1 MKAIPEK
8 PSATP
13 PHHEAVRA
21 PDHDAV
27 RAPDHDAVLAP
38 DHGTASA
45 PDLDS
50 SAGAPDLVLS
60 RSAAPPTERAPTAPA
75 PDRRSIQ
82 RLQRMA
88 GNGAVSRLVAQRYT
102 APVKTPPA
110 QSARFRTMKADV
122 AGKKTR
128 LAAHAPAAA
137 ESKASQD
144 AAVAPPDD
152 KEAQGKAANA
162 EKMNAAKPGEFDKK
176 AFIDAVNKAIDSQAP
191 KNLDEADKFAKSG
204 KADQVKAEVDGKVTD
219 GKESSAKDIDTATK
233 APPDTSAAKDKDVT
247 PLTPDAAPGN
257 PGAPSATDAVPEK
270 QPAAVTDFSEGPAGN
285 DQAMADA
292 EVTEEQL
299 AKGNE
304 PEFNE
309 ALSAKKTSE
318 ADAAKAPA
326 KGKAAEDQQLST
338 AKQNAAASG
347 AQAMAGLTSTRAAAG
362 KQVDGGKNDTKS
374 KDEKKRA
381 EVTAKL
387 QKVYDGTKKDVED
400 TLSGLDKKVDSAFTS
415 GEKSARD
422 AFTADHKSRM
432 KKYKDKRYS
441 GLMGKGRWIKDKFA
455 GLPKAANDLYQES
468 RKLYVSKMQT
478 VISSVADIIGA
489 ELGKA
494 KARIAKGRTELKA
507 EVDKLPADLKQFGE
521 EAAKDFAGKF
531 DDLEATVNE
540 KSEQLV
546 QDLAQKYTAALNKI
560 DEEIKKLQEA
570 NKGLIDKAKD
580 AIVGAIKTINELKNL
595 LLGILAKAAS
605 AIMKIIKDPI
615 GFLGNLVKAVG
626 AGLNLFIT
634 NIADHL
640 KTGVVSWLLGTA
652 VKAGLDLPAKFDL
665 KGIIQLIGSMLG
677 LTWDNIRTR
686 VTRKGVPDEAMSAVE
701 TSVPVAKNLAAE
713 GPAGA
718 VKEIQAEAGDLKAT
732 ILGKLTTY
740 LIPTVLI
747 AGITWIISLLNPA
760 SAFVRA
766 VKGIIDIVTFIVTQ
780 GAQIADFVN
789 AVLDAVIA
797 IANGGQA
804 GVPKLIEAAL
814 ASSVPLLIGFLA
826 ALLGIGGL
834 ANKVKSVFQS
844 VSRPVTR
851 AIDKIVDF
859 IAKKG
864 KTLWRKLKEKK
875 PDHRKGKDRHP
886 YPSDTENKRGRYQPD
901 DPKSNQKGDTEHHN
915 KKKILNAALRDAD
928 ARIGKQIEGQT
939 IQSVLQDV
947 MKRWKPRGLRRLW
960 IEAGGSAETPDFKVK
975 AKVNPVGSGT
985 RYFLNYLRKT
995 TQAAFISAIRGDLP
1009 LPQQNSADVNPILHQ
1024 RQLPYYPVKSQS
1036 HSGVTRG
1043 RPTVD
1048 TYSIGYLKY
1057 PDNGLMAG
1065 HWVGP
1070 AKSREMPNFSL
1081 HSVREAHA
1089 EEGVINHFDH
1099 LLTNQPKV
1107 EKALKKSSDPSLV
1120 LYVTRSPCINCA
1132 SHIAN
1137 FTQKLNGINP
1147 KARATV
1153 HAAALY
1159 GGPSDGVTQTS
1170 SDNINANW
1178 DALSRVT
1185 AARTPMAQQGNLQ
1198 IPAAALRELV
1208 DPVSGS
1214 QLDQWF
1220 TSRGAPGLTPPVNTV
1235 IRELANPPAN
1245 MRYPGESQSDS
1256 AQSWASSREPWVD
1269 VDTRQDRMAARLGIA
1284 VLLSRGVS
1292 VEPIDPSDPHVGFV
1306 VDSSHQ
1312 SARSDPQ
1319 GHSETRSFDP
1329 PDVTNLTPQ
1338 EAFDYHY
1345 IRAQMSAR
1353 ASEMTALVK
1362 EVRDQLNNIN
1372 IV

>member
-1 MKAIPEK
+1 
-8 PSATP
+8 
-13 PHHEAVRA
+13 
-21 PDHDAV
+21 
-27 RAPDHDAVLAP
+27 
-38 DHGTASA
+38 
-45 PDLDS
+45 
-50 SAGAPDLVLS
+50 
-60 RSAAPPTERAPTAPA
+60 
-75 PDRRSIQ
+75 
-82 RLQRMA
+82 
-88 GNGAVSRLVAQRYT
+88 
-102 APVKTPPA
+102 
-110 QSARFRTMKADV
+110 MKADV
-122 AGKKTR
+122 AAKKTR

-176 AFIDAVNKAIDSQAP
+176 AFVDAVNKAIDAQAP

-219 GKESSAKDIDTATK
+219 GKDASAKDIDTATK
-233 APPDTSAAKDKDVT
+233 APPDTSAAQEKDVT
-247 PLTPDAAPGN
+247 PLTPDQAPGN
-257 PGAPSATDAVPEK
+257 PGAPSAADAVPEK
-270 QPAAVTDFSEGPAGN
+270 QPAAVTDFSEGPAEN
-285 DQAMADA
+285 DKAMADA
-292 EVTEEQL
+292 EVTEDQL

-309 ALSAKKTSE
+309 ALSAKKTAE

-326 KGKAAEDQQLST
+326 KGRAAEDQQLST
-338 AKQNAAASG
+338 AKENAAASG
-347 AQAMAGLTSTRAAAG
+347 AQAMTALTATRATAG
-362 KQVDGGKNDTKS
+362 KQVDGGKTDTKS

-387 QKVYDGTKKDVED
+387 QKVYDGTKKDVEE

-415 GEKSARD
+415 GEKAARD

-441 GLMGKGRWIKDKFA
+441 GMRGKLRWVKDKFA
-455 GLPKAANDLYQES
+455 GLPKEANDLYQES
-468 RKLYVSKMQT
+468 RNLYVSRMQT
-478 VISSVADIIGA
+478 VISSVADLIGA

-521 EAAKDFAGKF
+521 EAAKDFTARF
-531 DDLEATVNE
+531 DDLESTVDE

-546 QDLAQKYTAALNKI
+546 QDLASKYTAALTKV

-605 AIMKIIKDPI
+605 AVMKIIKDPI
-615 GFLGNLVKAVG
+615 GFLGNLVTGVG

-665 KGIIQLIGSMLG
+665 KGIIQLIGSLLG

-686 VTRKGVPDEAMSAVE
+686 ITRKGVPDEAMSAVE
-701 TSVPVAKNLAAE
+701 TSVPVAGSLARE

-718 VKEIQAEAGDLKAT
+718 VKEIQAETGDLKAT

-814 ASSVPLLIGFLA
+814 ATSVPLLIGFLA

-864 KTLWRKLKEKK
+864 KTLWRKLRKDKKGNTRTDKKHPGKQEEKQSPRDKRRLLREGIKAASKELDRHEGRLVPEADVRTKMSAIKTRYKLTELRAFENDSSWKIEAAINPRGSAASKAPTEKQLMESMRESLQSYGPTRAQEVHKEWGSQLSKSKIGGISIWDESTLKGTEEEALKNLEKSTTGRELIGYFKK
-875 PDHRKGKDRHP
+875 ARGKDLAKT
-886 YPSDTENKRGRYQPD
+886 DTFHKYALHETKADPPHTVRTDFINTMSQGALTWITGKEGGEKRIKSIVTDEDDTKVINTLPGIGFELKEYRYGRFTNLPNTGEEA
-901 DPKSNQKGDTEHHN
+901 DPN
-915 KKKILNAALRDAD
+915 LVDAV
-928 ARIGKQIEGQT
+928 GKCTG
-939 IQSVLQDV
+939 LD
-947 MKRWKPRGLRRLW
+947 KPIINFLKL
-960 IEAGGSAETPDFKVK
+960 I
-975 AKVNPVGSGT
+975 VNP
-985 RYFLNYLRKT
+985 
-995 TQAAFISAIRGDLP
+995 D
-1009 LPQQNSADVNPILHQ
+1009 
-1024 RQLPYYPVKSQS
+1024 
-1036 HSGVTRG
+1036 
-1043 RPTVD
+1043 
-1048 TYSIGYLKY
+1048 
-1057 PDNGLMAG
+1057 
-1065 HWVGP
+1065 
-1070 AKSREMPNFSL
+1070 
-1081 HSVREAHA
+1081 A
-1089 EEGVINHFDH
+1089 EV
-1099 LLTNQPKV
+1099 
-1107 EKALKKSSDPSLV
+1107 
-1120 LYVTRSPCINCA
+1120 
-1132 SHIAN
+1132 
-1137 FTQKLNGINP
+1137 NGINSTEFL
-1147 KARATV
+1147 KIWNKKGAS
-1153 HAAALY
+1153 AAW
-1159 GGPSDGVTQTS
+1159 VKEQF
-1170 SDNINANW
+1170 
-1178 DALSRVT
+1178 R
-1185 AARTPMAQQGNLQ
+1185 AARPGHHEWIPTNYIGRVLETAIESRDRDGIDTAVEWITLQ
-1198 IPAAALRELV
+1198 HALRSFTGDVLWDMKINSTTTAITRDNLAAHTGAYADNTYSSVADPIFHGDPKKRHLPQDPGTRIPSGGLRGIFESFLEGPGGENKTARGFLSHLQALLEGGKIMWNGEISPDFPEDVYTVPVMGTYKRKVVTV
-1208 DPVSGS
+1208 DP
-1214 QLDQWF
+1214 D
-1220 TSRGAPGLTPPVNTV
+1220 TSKEIITTAEMVDISVRD
-1235 IRELANPPAN
+1235 LANTQAEN
-1245 MRYPGESQSDS
+1245 YQRVLQNFFD
-1256 AQSWASSREPWVD
+1256 
-1269 VDTRQDRMAARLGIA
+1269 ARRA
-1284 VLLSRGVS
+1284 
-1292 VEPIDPSDPHVGFV
+1292 
-1306 VDSSHQ
+1306 
-1312 SARSDPQ
+1312 
-1319 GHSETRSFDP
+1319 
-1329 PDVTNLTPQ
+1329 LTGP
-1338 EAFDYHY
+1338 E
-1345 IRAQMSAR
+1345 
-1353 ASEMTALVK
+1353 
-1362 EVRDQLNNIN
+1362 
-1372 IV
+1372 

>member
-1 MKAIPEK
+1 
-8 PSATP
+8 
-13 PHHEAVRA
+13 
-21 PDHDAV
+21 
-27 RAPDHDAVLAP
+27 
-38 DHGTASA
+38 
-45 PDLDS
+45 
-50 SAGAPDLVLS
+50 
-60 RSAAPPTERAPTAPA
+60 
-75 PDRRSIQ
+75 
-82 RLQRMA
+82 
-88 GNGAVSRLVAQRYT
+88 
-102 APVKTPPA
+102 
-110 QSARFRTMKADV
+110 
-122 AGKKTR
+122 
-128 LAAHAPAAA
+128 

-219 GKESSAKDIDTATK
+219 GRETSAKDIDTATQ
-233 APPDTSAAKDKDVT
+233 APPDTAAAKDKDVT
-247 PLTPDAAPGN
+247 PLTPDQAPGN

-270 QPAAVTDFSEGPAGN
+270 QPAAVTDFSEGPAEN
-285 DQAMADA
+285 DKAMADA
-292 EVTEEQL
+292 EVTEDQL

-318 ADAAKAPA
+318 TDAAKAPA

-338 AKQNAAASG
+338 AQQNAAASG

-387 QKVYDGTKKDVED
+387 RHVYDGTKKDVED

-415 GEKSARD
+415 GEKAARD

-441 GLMGKGRWIKDKFA
+441 GLMGKGRWLKDKFA

-478 VISSVADIIGA
+478 VISTVADIIGA
-489 ELGKA
+489 ELGRA

-507 EVDKLPADLKQFGE
+507 EVDRLPADLQQFGE

-718 VKEIQAEAGDLKAT
+718 VKEIQAETGDLKAT

-804 GVPKLIEAAL
+804 GVPKLIETAL
-814 ASSVPLLIGFLA
+814 ATSIPLLIGFLA

-859 IAKKG
+859 ITKKG
-864 KTLWRKLKEKK
+864 
-875 PDHRKGKDRHP
+875 
-886 YPSDTENKRGRYQPD
+886 
-901 DPKSNQKGDTEHHN
+901 
-915 KKKILNAALRDAD
+915 
-928 ARIGKQIEGQT
+928 
-939 IQSVLQDV
+939 
-947 MKRWKPRGLRRLW
+947 
-960 IEAGGSAETPDFKVK
+960 
-975 AKVNPVGSGT
+975 
-985 RYFLNYLRKT
+985 
-995 TQAAFISAIRGDLP
+995 
-1009 LPQQNSADVNPILHQ
+1009 
-1024 RQLPYYPVKSQS
+1024 
-1036 HSGVTRG
+1036 
-1043 RPTVD
+1043 
-1048 TYSIGYLKY
+1048 
-1057 PDNGLMAG
+1057 
-1065 HWVGP
+1065 
-1070 AKSREMPNFSL
+1070 
-1081 HSVREAHA
+1081 
-1089 EEGVINHFDH
+1089 
-1099 LLTNQPKV
+1099 
-1107 EKALKKSSDPSLV
+1107 
-1120 LYVTRSPCINCA
+1120 
-1132 SHIAN
+1132 
-1137 FTQKLNGINP
+1137 
-1147 KARATV
+1147 
-1153 HAAALY
+1153 
-1159 GGPSDGVTQTS
+1159 
-1170 SDNINANW
+1170 
-1178 DALSRVT
+1178 
-1185 AARTPMAQQGNLQ
+1185 
-1198 IPAAALRELV
+1198 
-1208 DPVSGS
+1208 
-1214 QLDQWF
+1214 
-1220 TSRGAPGLTPPVNTV
+1220 
-1235 IRELANPPAN
+1235 
-1245 MRYPGESQSDS
+1245 
-1256 AQSWASSREPWVD
+1256 
-1269 VDTRQDRMAARLGIA
+1269 
-1284 VLLSRGVS
+1284 
-1292 VEPIDPSDPHVGFV
+1292 
-1306 VDSSHQ
+1306 
-1312 SARSDPQ
+1312 
-1319 GHSETRSFDP
+1319 
-1329 PDVTNLTPQ
+1329 
-1338 EAFDYHY
+1338 
-1345 IRAQMSAR
+1345 
-1353 ASEMTALVK
+1353 
-1362 EVRDQLNNIN
+1362 
-1372 IV
+1372 

>member
-21 PDHDAV
+21 PDHGTAHAPDLDSV
-27 RAPDHDAVLAP
+27 RAPDHE
-38 DHGTASA
+38 TANA
-45 PDLDS
+45 
-50 SAGAPDLVLS
+50 DLVLS
-60 RSAAPPTERAPTAPA
+60 RSAAPPTERAPTAPP

-128 LAAHAPAAA
+128 LAAHAPATA

-270 QPAAVTDFSEGPAGN
+270 QPAAVTDFSEGPAEN
-285 DQAMADA
+285 DKAMADA

-507 EVDKLPADLKQFGE
+507 EVDKLPADLKQFGD

-652 VKAGLDLPAKFDL
+652 VKAGLEIPARFDL

-732 ILGKLTTY
+732 ILGKLTSY

-851 AIDKIVDF
+851 AIDKIVNF
-859 IAKKG
+859 IVKKG
-864 KTLWRKLKEKK
+864 KALWNKL
-875 PDHRKGKDRHP
+875 KGKDKKPGDKATDVRNA
-886 YPSDTENKRGRYQPD
+886 EGNKDRTHSE
-901 DPKSNQKGDTEHHN
+901 KE
-915 KKKILNAALRDAD
+915 AA
-928 ARIGKQIEGQT
+928 
-939 IQSVLQDV
+939 
-947 MKRWKPRGLRRLW
+947 
-960 IEAGGSAETPDFKVK
+960 
-975 AKVNPVGSGT
+975 
-985 RYFLNYLRKT
+985 
-995 TQAAFISAIRGDLP
+995 
-1009 LPQQNSADVNPILHQ
+1009 
-1024 RQLPYYPVKSQS
+1024 
-1036 HSGVTRG
+1036 
-1043 RPTVD
+1043 
-1048 TYSIGYLKY
+1048 
-1057 PDNGLMAG
+1057 
-1065 HWVGP
+1065 
-1070 AKSREMPNFSL
+1070 
-1081 HSVREAHA
+1081 
-1089 EEGVINHFDH
+1089 
-1099 LLTNQPKV
+1099 
-1107 EKALKKSSDPSLV
+1107 
-1120 LYVTRSPCINCA
+1120 
-1132 SHIAN
+1132 
-1137 FTQKLNGINP
+1137 
-1147 KARATV
+1147 V
-1153 HAAALY
+1153 HAAIQDVEILMDGPNNSKSDIREKLPEIKAKRKVSQLRLLDTDGGRFQAFAKINPEEKSKESEPRDEVPVTLREMHSTEPTINARTWDVNLEARLKEGTIMWGTAAANLDPY
-1159 GGPSDGVTQTS
+1159 GKPEPKGPSMAIYKHGLQLNSRTVSLKTVGFSLTS
-1170 SDNINANW
+1170 
-1178 DALSRVT
+1178 
-1185 AARTPMAQQGNLQ
+1185 
-1198 IPAAALRELV
+1198 AALQLV
-1208 DPVSGS
+1208 NAAFRKTYGEDPQSLSGS
-1214 QLDQWF
+1214 LADKNLLNFQREWHKARLADPKGKWKDWGKVAIGEVSFGDWRIKIGYSDFEVTMGEQV
-1220 TSRGAPGLTPPVNTV
+1220 TVDLGQDLGIKNVPG
-1235 IRELANPPAN
+1235 
-1245 MRYPGESQSDS
+1245 S
-1256 AQSWASSREPWVD
+1256 VD
-1269 VDTRQDRMAARLGIA
+1269 VIARK
-1284 VLLSRGVS
+1284 
-1292 VEPIDPSDPHVGFV
+1292 
-1306 VDSSHQ
+1306 
-1312 SARSDPQ
+1312 
-1319 GHSETRSFDP
+1319 P
-1329 PDVTNLTPQ
+1329 PN
-1338 EAFDYHY
+1338 
-1345 IRAQMSAR
+1345 
-1353 ASEMTALVK
+1353 
-1362 EVRDQLNNIN
+1362 
-1372 IV
+1372 

>member
-1 MKAIPEK
+1 MKAVPEK

-13 PHHEAVRA
+13 PHHEAARA
-21 PDHDAV
+21 PDLDAV
-27 RAPDHDAVLAP
+27 RAPDH
-38 DHGTASA
+38 GTANA

-50 SAGAPDLVLS
+50 SAGAPDLDFSAGAPDLGLSAGAPDLGLS
-60 RSAAPPTERAPTAPA
+60 RSAAPPAERAPTAPA

-102 APVKTPPA
+102 APVKPSPA

-122 AGKKTR
+122 AGKRTR
-128 LAAHAPAAA
+128 LAAHAPAAS

-219 GKESSAKDIDTATK
+219 GRETSAKDIDTATQ
-233 APPDTSAAKDKDVT
+233 APPDTAAAKDKDVT
-247 PLTPDAAPGN
+247 PLTPDQAPGN

-270 QPAAVTDFSEGPAGN
+270 QPAAVTDFSEGPAEN
-285 DQAMADA
+285 DKAMADA
-292 EVTEEQL
+292 EVTEDQL

-318 ADAAKAPA
+318 TDAAKAPA

-338 AKQNAAASG
+338 AQQNAAASG

-387 QKVYDGTKKDVED
+387 RHVYDGTKKDVED

-415 GEKSARD
+415 GEKAARD

-441 GLMGKGRWIKDKFA
+441 GLMGKGRWLKDKFA

-478 VISSVADIIGA
+478 VISTVADIIGA
-489 ELGKA
+489 ELGRA

-507 EVDKLPADLKQFGE
+507 EVDRLPADLQQFGE

-718 VKEIQAEAGDLKAT
+718 VKEIQAETGDLKAT

-804 GVPKLIEAAL
+804 GVPKLIETAL
-814 ASSVPLLIGFLA
+814 ATSIPLLIGFLA

-859 IAKKG
+859 ITKKG
-864 KTLWRKLKEKK
+864 KALWAKLKNKVRGGDDSPAGKQQRLEKAMAAGKRSLDRFSGKTVGKVALAPLLLGIKARFGLSVLTVAPEGAHWKLHGAINPSKIDQLLAKVLTPDQIAKFRDTEQFLVTDGQARQVALLRSVLRRQAQSGNVAGFEHWVEETGSRAKAATSLIRSGQAKKEDRDQVYDKISEVIEIRRLSDEYDQVLGVRVRFNPGTSTGKSFDILIEEEIKPGGDYRTIRRVEVATAHTKANRVAAPSDMTDVKHGGDKLGRNPSRSQGDPTAETTLIIPWNSDGPVVLSEKK
-875 PDHRKGKDRHP
+875 GNKVTLYPDGRIVTFIPAKNREVNPRHLFDGP
-886 YPSDTENKRGRYQPD
+886 GGEHLIGFLNSGRY
-901 DPKSNQKGDTEHHN
+901 S
-915 KKKILNAALRDAD
+915 
-928 ARIGKQIEGQT
+928 
-939 IQSVLQDV
+939 
-947 MKRWKPRGLRRLW
+947 
-960 IEAGGSAETPDFKVK
+960 
-975 AKVNPVGSGT
+975 
-985 RYFLNYLRKT
+985 
-995 TQAAFISAIRGDLP
+995 
-1009 LPQQNSADVNPILHQ
+1009 
-1024 RQLPYYPVKSQS
+1024 
-1036 HSGVTRG
+1036 
-1043 RPTVD
+1043 
-1048 TYSIGYLKY
+1048 
-1057 PDNGLMAG
+1057 
-1065 HWVGP
+1065 
-1070 AKSREMPNFSL
+1070 
-1081 HSVREAHA
+1081 
-1089 EEGVINHFDH
+1089 
-1099 LLTNQPKV
+1099 
-1107 EKALKKSSDPSLV
+1107 
-1120 LYVTRSPCINCA
+1120 
-1132 SHIAN
+1132 
-1137 FTQKLNGINP
+1137 
-1147 KARATV
+1147 
-1153 HAAALY
+1153 
-1159 GGPSDGVTQTS
+1159 
-1170 SDNINANW
+1170 
-1178 DALSRVT
+1178 
-1185 AARTPMAQQGNLQ
+1185 
-1198 IPAAALRELV
+1198 ELV
-1208 DPVSGS
+1208 NH
-1214 QLDQWF
+1214 LD
-1220 TSRGAPGLTPPVNTV
+1220 A
-1235 IRELANPPAN
+1235 
-1245 MRYPGESQSDS
+1245 
-1256 AQSWASSREPWVD
+1256 
-1269 VDTRQDRMAARLGIA
+1269 
-1284 VLLSRGVS
+1284 
-1292 VEPIDPSDPHVGFV
+1292 
-1306 VDSSHQ
+1306 
-1312 SARSDPQ
+1312 
-1319 GHSETRSFDP
+1319 
-1329 PDVTNLTPQ
+1329 
-1338 EAFDYHY
+1338 
-1345 IRAQMSAR
+1345 
-1353 ASEMTALVK
+1353 
-1362 EVRDQLNNIN
+1362 IN
-1372 IV
+1372 IVSTSGVQIWRAVNSGALTGENSWRSE

>member
-1 MKAIPEK
+1 MRAVPEK
-8 PSATP
+8 PSVTP
-13 PHHEAVRA
+13 AR
-21 PDHDAV
+21 HDAV
-27 RAPDHDAVLAP
+27 RAPALDTVQAPVLDTGHAA
-38 DHGTASA
+38 DHGTARAPTHGTAHAPDHDSSAVAPDHDVSAVA
-45 PDLDS
+45 PDLRI
-50 SAGAPDLVLS
+50 S
-60 RSAAPPTERAPTAPA
+60 RSAAPRTERATTAPP

-102 APVKTPPA
+102 APVKPSPG
-110 QSARFRTMKADV
+110 QSPRFRSVKADV
-122 AGKKTR
+122 AAKKTR
-128 LAAHAPAAA
+128 LAAHAPAAS

-176 AFIDAVNKAIDSQAP
+176 AFIDAVNQAIDAQAP
-191 KNLDEADKFAKSG
+191 KNLDEADKFAESG
-204 KADQVKAEVDGKVTD
+204 KAEQVKAEVDGKVGD
-219 GKESSAKDIDTATK
+219 GKEASAEDIDTATK
-233 APPDTSAAKDKDVT
+233 APPDTSAAKDKKVT
-247 PLTPDAAPGN
+247 PLTPDQAPGN

-270 QPAAVTDFSEGPAGN
+270 QPAAVTDFSEGPAQN
-285 DQAMADA
+285 DKAMADA
-292 EVTEEQL
+292 DVTEEQL

-304 PEFNE
+304 PEFTE

-326 KGKAAEDQQLST
+326 KGKTAENQELST
-338 AKQNAAASG
+338 AKENAAASG
-347 AQAMAGLTSTRAAAG
+347 AQAMAGLTATRATAG

-400 TLSGLDKKVDSAFTS
+400 TLSGLDKKVDTAFTS
-415 GEKSARD
+415 GEKAARD

-441 GLMGKGRWIKDKFA
+441 GLRGKGRWIKDKFA
-455 GLPKAANDLYQES
+455 GLPKEANDLYQES
-468 RKLYVSKMQT
+468 RKLYVSRMQA
-478 VISSVADIIGA
+478 VVSSVADIIGA

-494 KARIAKGRTELKA
+494 KARIAKGRAELKA
-507 EVDKLPADLKQFGE
+507 AVDRLPADLKQFGE

-531 DDLEATVNE
+531 DDLEATVDE

-615 GFLGNLVKAVG
+615 GFLGNLVRAVG

-652 VKAGLDLPAKFDL
+652 VKAGLDLPARFDL

-686 VTRKGVPDEAMSAVE
+686 ITRKGVPDEAMSAVE

-740 LIPTVLI
+740 LVPTVLI

-814 ASSVPLLIGFLA
+814 ATSVPLLIGFLA

-851 AIDKIVDF
+851 AIDKIVAF

-864 KTLWRKLKEKK
+864 RALWAKRKGKSDPKN
-875 PDHRKGKDRHP
+875 RKGKD
-886 YPSDTENKRGRYQPD
+886 TE
-901 DPKSNQKGDTEHHN
+901 KS
-915 KKKILNAALRDAD
+915 
-928 ARIGKQIEGQT
+928 
-939 IQSVLQDV
+939 QDV
-947 MKRWKPRGLRRLW
+947 KRKAHEML
-960 IEAGGSAETPDFKVK
+960 SAPTAE
-975 AKVNPVGSGT
+975 
-985 RYFLNYLRKT
+985 
-995 TQAAFISAIRGDLP
+995 P
-1009 LPQQNSADVNPILHQ
+1009 LKDKES
-1024 RQLPYYPVKSQS
+1024 
-1036 HSGVTRG
+1036 
-1043 RPTVD
+1043 
-1048 TYSIGYLKY
+1048 
-1057 PDNGLMAG
+1057 
-1065 HWVGP
+1065 
-1070 AKSREMPNFSL
+1070 
-1081 HSVREAHA
+1081 
-1089 EEGVINHFDH
+1089 
-1099 LLTNQPKV
+1099 
-1107 EKALKKSSDPSLV
+1107 
-1120 LYVTRSPCINCA
+1120 
-1132 SHIAN
+1132 
-1137 FTQKLNGINP
+1137 LNGIIADVLGSLRP
-1147 KARATV
+1147 QGLKELYARPHKNNRYEIVAV
-1153 HAAALY
+1153 ASPGSVVGVAAL
-1159 GGPSDGVTQTS
+1159 
-1170 SDNINANW
+1170 N
-1178 DALSRVT
+1178 T
-1185 AARTPMAQQGNLQ
+1185 A
-1198 IPAAALRELV
+1198 EKK
-1208 DPVSGS
+1208 D
-1214 QLDQWF
+1214 
-1220 TSRGAPGLTPPVNTV
+1220 V
-1235 IRELANPPAN
+1235 IRAAMN
-1245 MRYPGESQSDS
+1245 S
-1256 AQSWASSREPWVD
+1256 AGTIEFLKK
-1269 VDTRQDRMAARLGIA
+1269 MADNK
-1284 VLLSRGVS
+1284 SVS
-1292 VEPIDPSDPHVGFV
+1292 VEVDGTKYTVDMAFFEGAWSDKEVQRAVSNKFRRAVDGNHEWLPSKHILAVTKRARDYTDGAKWIDVQHKLRSETQRLVFFPSK
-1306 VDSSHQ
+1306 
-1312 SARSDPQ
+1312 SARETKENGSKYSVPQ
-1319 GHSETRSFDP
+1319 GHVGAVYFTGVIGARTYTNGPMVQHGGSNGKFHRELNSAFTSSGSVNDAVQGLRSVMTDWIWDGNSPFPHPIHPSSVDKDNEAVTSIGQQAHHIEVVKNFDEW
-1329 PDVTNLTPQ
+1329 D
-1338 EAFDYHY
+1338 
-1345 IRAQMSAR
+1345 
-1353 ASEMTALVK
+1353 K
-1362 EVRDQLNNIN
+1362 
-1372 IV
+1372 

>member
-1 MKAIPEK
+1 M
-8 PSATP
+8 
-13 PHHEAVRA
+13 
-21 PDHDAV
+21 
-27 RAPDHDAVLAP
+27 
-38 DHGTASA
+38 
-45 PDLDS
+45 
-50 SAGAPDLVLS
+50 
-60 RSAAPPTERAPTAPA
+60 
-75 PDRRSIQ
+75 
-82 RLQRMA
+82 
-88 GNGAVSRLVAQRYT
+88 SRLVAQRYT

-864 KTLWRKLKEKK
+864 KALWNKLKGKNGKGTEGKNDKK
-875 PDHRKGKDRHP
+875 G
-886 YPSDTENKRGRYQPD
+886 ENKPAEKTLKRPTVPVHFEMAGHPHTLTFSPAGDDVNITMASNDVRPLAPLFSAAHTKIDHFRYYMESIEDPD
-901 DPKSNQKGDTEHHN
+901 
-915 KKKILNAALRDAD
+915 
-928 ARIGKQIEGQT
+928 
-939 IQSVLQDV
+939 
-947 MKRWKPRGLRRLW
+947 
-960 IEAGGSAETPDFKVK
+960 VK
-975 AKVNPVGSGT
+975 AKFEAHVLPWIESFTHANIMTFRSIYKEQFPASGPYSRTTDQT
-985 RYFLNYLRKT
+985 RRVRRMTAAAEEGLQNLITWATRTGIPDLDPKEIARVIEAKGAEIWKEEFYKKKEKIDSIVSGFNYK
-995 TQAAFISAIRGDLP
+995 
-1009 LPQQNSADVNPILHQ
+1009 NNPIL
-1024 RQLPYYPVKSQS
+1024 Y
-1036 HSGVTRG
+1036 RG
-1043 RPTVD
+1043 SMETGWRGIQKGST
-1048 TYSIGYLKY
+1048 
-1057 PDNGLMAG
+1057 
-1065 HWVGP
+1065 
-1070 AKSREMPNFSL
+1070 
-1081 HSVREAHA
+1081 
-1089 EEGVINHFDH
+1089 HFD
-1099 LLTNQPKV
+1099 PK
-1107 EKALKKSSDPSLV
+1107 
-1120 LYVTRSPCINCA
+1120 
-1132 SHIAN
+1132 N
-1137 FTQKLNGINP
+1137 F
-1147 KARATV
+1147 
-1153 HAAALY
+1153 
-1159 GGPSDGVTQTS
+1159 
-1170 SDNINANW
+1170 
-1178 DALSRVT
+1178 
-1185 AARTPMAQQGNLQ
+1185 
-1198 IPAAALRELV
+1198 
-1208 DPVSGS
+1208 
-1214 QLDQWF
+1214 
-1220 TSRGAPGLTPPVNTV
+1220 
-1235 IRELANPPAN
+1235 
-1245 MRYPGESQSDS
+1245 
-1256 AQSWASSREPWVD
+1256 D
-1269 VDTRQDRMAARLGIA
+1269 VDMY
-1284 VLLSRGVS
+1284 V
-1292 VEPIDPSDPHVGFV
+1292 IDPQDFDRITKLKGGSGRKKWIKGDAVYAPELFRLSIRVGSALGDAFPEV
-1306 VDSSHQ
+1306 KGIGDSKVILR
-1312 SARSDPQ
+1312 RSEPGQ
-1319 GHSETRSFDP
+1319 
-1329 PDVTNLTPQ
+1329 
-1338 EAFDYHY
+1338 
-1345 IRAQMSAR
+1345 
-1353 ASEMTALVK
+1353 
-1362 EVRDQLNNIN
+1362 
-1372 IV
+1372 